1 MRRVS
6 VDIGGTFTDCV
17 VAWGDERIQ
26 SKAPT
31 THHDLTDG
39 FMNALESGA
48 DKLGVPIETILS
60 EADSVRYGTTLG
72 TNALIERT
80 GERVGLITTEGH
92 EDTIRIGRGRQYGD
106 GLSIEKQAD
115 IAGADRPEPLV
126 PSEYRYG
133 LRERVDYKGDVMIE
147 ADEAEVRELIDSL
160 VDDGVRTI
168 AVCLIN
174 STVNPVHELLV
185 EELIH
190 QQYPSNV
197 LGSTPVVLSHR
208 VTGKNGE
215 YMRSNA
221 TVINAYL
228 HRTMREGLQDMQ
240 SVLREHGYEKPLQLV
255 HNTSGMGQLGKTYAI
270 QTMHAGPVAGLG
282 AAKQLSQELD
292 EKNLITTDMGGTS
305 FDIGA
310 VTEGEVSLYEYEPVL
325 DRWLINIPM
334 VYMKTIGAGGGS
346 VLGYDSAE
354 NIITVGPESA
364 GSDPGP
370 ACYNR
375 GGRRATV
382 TDVDV
387 VLGYVNPE
395 YFSGGELE
403 LEQRLAERAVQRDIA
418 DPMGVCVQTAAA
430 AAREV
435 VDSKM
440 AQTMFNE
447 ISLQGYDPRNFAIL
461 SYGGAGPT
469 HACGYAEELDIKE
482 VIVPPFSPVLSAA
495 GAGNLDQMHMY
506 EQSVYVNLFDGEEKT
521 YFDDYDRFNDV
532 VDELKSRGRR
542 DLLDEGFDE
551 SNIEFT
557 VECDLKYGVQLQT
570 TTAECPVDAIESQ
583 SDLLRLIKEFRD
595 SYGDN
600 FGDEAHMPESDV
612 NLETIRVQSYV
623 EQSPME
629 YTQTSE
635 SEAVADGGE
644 AAPNTDRSRPC
655 YFNGELVETPIYRY
669 TEMPSGTLSGPAVV
683 EHPET
688 TIVVEAGWEYELTD
702 GGVSYLRDQ
711 RQ

>member
-1 MRRVS
+1 MKRIS

-17 VAWGDERIQ
+17 VAWEDDRVQ

-31 THHDLTDG
+31 THHDLTEG
-39 FMNALESGA
+39 FMNSLESSA
-48 DKLGVPIETILS
+48 EKLDRSVETLLSGV
-60 EADSVRYGTTLG
+60 DSVRYGTTLG
-72 TNALIERT
+72 TNALIERS

-92 EDTIRIGRGRQYGD
+92 EDTVRIGRGRQYGD
-106 GLSIEKQAD
+106 GLSIQEQAD

-133 LRERVDYKGDVMIE
+133 LRERVDYKGDVLIE
-147 ADEAEVRELIDSL
+147 ADREEVREIIDSL
-160 VDDGVRTI
+160 VDDGVRAI
-168 AVCLIN
+168 AVVLLN
-174 STVNPVHELLV
+174 STLNPVHELLV

-190 QQYPSNV
+190 EQYPSNV

-221 TVINAYL
+221 TIINAYL
-228 HRTMREGLQDMQ
+228 HRIMREGLQDMQ
-240 SVLREHGYEKPLQLV
+240 TVLHEHGYDKPLQLV

-282 AAKQLSQELD
+282 AAKQLSTELD
-292 EKNLITTDMGGTS
+292 SRNLITTDMGGTS

-310 VTEGEVSLYEYEPVL
+310 VTDTEVSLYEYEPVL

-346 VLGYDSAE
+346 ILGYDTAE
-354 NIITVGPESA
+354 DVITVGPESA

-375 GGRRATV
+375 GGRHGTV
-382 TDVDV
+382 TDVDA
-387 VLGYVNPE
+387 VLGYLNPD
-395 YFSGGELE
+395 YFWGGELD
-403 LEQRLAERAVQRDIA
+403 LETRLAERAIRRDIA
-418 DPMGVCVQTAAA
+418 DPMGVDVEEAAA

-447 ISLQGYDPRNFAIL
+447 ISLQGYDPRNFSIL
-461 SYGGAGPT
+461 SYGGAGPV
-469 HACGYAEELDIKE
+469 HACGYAEELDVEEI
-482 VIVPPFSPVLSAA
+482 IIPPFSPVLSAA

-506 EQSVYVNLFDGEEKT
+506 EQSVYMNLFDGEERT
-521 YFDDYDRFNDV
+521 YFDEYDRFNEV
-532 VDELKSRGRR
+532 VNDLKSEGRR

-551 SNIEFT
+551 EAIEYV

-570 TTAECPVDAIESQ
+570 TTAEAPVDTIESK
-583 SDLLRLIKEFRD
+583 SDLLRLIRSFRD

-600 FGDEAHMPESDV
+600 FGDEAHMPSSDI
-612 NLETIRVQSYV
+612 NLITIRVQSLV
-623 EQSPME
+623 EQPPME
-629 YTQTSE
+629 YTETKGTA
-635 SEAVADGGE
+635 AVTDGGGSS
-644 AAPNTDRSRPC
+644 PTTDQTRSC
-655 YFNGELVETPIYRY
+655 YFDGAFVETPIYRFG
-669 TEMPSGTLSGPAVV
+669 ELESGSIPGPAIV

-688 TIVVEAGWEYELTD
+688 TIVVDDGWRFDLSTA
-702 GGVSYLRDQ
+702 GVSYLRKQ
-711 RQ
+711 

>member
-1 MRRVS
+1 MKRVS

-17 VAWGDERIQ
+17 IAWGSERVQ

-31 THHDLTDG
+31 THHDLTEG
-39 FMNALESGA
+39 FMDALELGA
-48 DKLGVPIETILS
+48 EKLGTPVETVLS
-60 EADSVRYGTTLG
+60 EVDSVRYGTTLG

-92 EDTIRIGRGRQYGD
+92 EDTVRIGRGRQYGD

-126 PSEYRYG
+126 PSEHRYG
-133 LRERVDYKGDVMIE
+133 LRERVDYKGDVLIE
-147 ADEAEVRELIDSL
+147 TDREEVREIIDSL
-160 VDDGVRTI
+160 VDDGVRAI
-168 AVCLIN
+168 AVVLLN

-185 EELIH
+185 EELLH
-190 QQYPSNV
+190 EQYPSNV

-221 TVINAYL
+221 TIINAYL
-228 HRTMREGLQDMQ
+228 HRIMREGLQDMQ
-240 SVLREHGYEKPLQLV
+240 SVLRDHGYEKPLQLV

-282 AAKQLSQELD
+282 AAKQLSSELD
-292 EKNLITTDMGGTS
+292 SQNLITTDMGGTS

-310 VTEGEVSLYEYEPVL
+310 VTDGEVSLYEYEPIL

-346 VLGYDSAE
+346 VIGYDDNE
-354 NIITVGPESA
+354 NVITVGPESA

-387 VLGYVNPE
+387 VLGYLNPD
-395 YFSGGELE
+395 YFWGGELD
-403 LEQRLAERAVQRDIA
+403 LEKRLAERAVRRDIA
-418 DPMGVCVQTAAA
+418 DPMGVDVKEAAA

-447 ISLQGYDPRNFAIL
+447 ISLQGYDPRNFSIL
-461 SYGGAGPT
+461 SYGGAGPV
-469 HACGYAEELDIKE
+469 HACSYAEELDIGE

-506 EQSVYVNLFDGEEKT
+506 EQSVYMELFDGEEQT
-521 YFDDYDRFNDV
+521 YFDDYERFNDV
-532 VDELKSRGRR
+532 VEELKSHGRR

-551 SNIEFT
+551 VDIEYT

-570 TTAECPVDAIESQ
+570 TTAESPVENIEDKT
-583 SDLLRLIKEFRD
+583 DLLRLFKSFRS

-600 FGDEAHMPESDV
+600 FGDEAHMPSSDI
-612 NLETIRVQSYV
+612 NLITVRVQSSV
-623 EQSPME
+623 RQSPME
-629 YTQTSE
+629 YTRTGGA
-635 SEAVADGGE
+635 EAVADGG
-644 AAPNTDRSRPC
+644 AADPAPEQTRSC
-655 YFNGELVETPIYRY
+655 YFDGEFVETPAYRF
-669 TEMPSGTLSGPAVV
+669 TEMPPETVSGPAVI

-688 TIVVEAGWEYELTD
+688 TIMVNDGWEYELTPT
-702 GGVSYLRDQ
+702 GVSYLRDT
-711 RQ
+711 

>member
-1 MRRVS
+1 MKRVS

-17 VAWGDERIQ
+17 VAWGGQRVE

-31 THHDLTDG
+31 THHDLTEG
-39 FMNALESGA
+39 FMEALTAGA
-48 DKLGVPIETILS
+48 EKIDLSVETVLS
-60 EADSVRYGTTLG
+60 DVDSVRYGTTLG

-80 GERVGLITTEGH
+80 GERVGLITTKGH

-106 GLSIEKQAD
+106 GLSIEDQAD
-115 IAGADRPEPLV
+115 IPGADRPDPIV
-126 PSEYRYG
+126 PSDYRYG
-133 LRERVDYKGDVMIE
+133 IRERIDYKGDVLLE
-147 ADEAEVRELIDSL
+147 ADREEIREVVNSL
-160 VDDGVRTI
+160 VDDGVRAI
-168 AVCLIN
+168 AVVLLN

-185 EELIH
+185 EEIVN
-190 QQYPSNV
+190 QEYPSNV

-228 HRTMREGLQDMQ
+228 HRIMREGLQDMQ
-240 SVLREHGYEKPLQLV
+240 SVLRDHGYEKPLQLV
-255 HNTSGMGQLGKTYAI
+255 HNTSGMAQLGKTYAI

-282 AAKQLSQELD
+282 AAQQLADELD
-292 EKNLITTDMGGTS
+292 DENLITTDMGGTS

-310 VTEGEVSLYEYEPVL
+310 VTEGEVSLYEYEPII

-346 VLGYDSAE
+346 ILGYNSAE
-354 NIITVGPESA
+354 DVITVGPESA

-387 VLGYVNPE
+387 VLGYLNPD
-395 YFSGGELE
+395 YFWGGELE
-403 LEQRLAERAVQRDIA
+403 LEERLARRAVRRDIA
-418 DPMGVCVQTAAA
+418 EPMDVSVEEAAA
-430 AAREV
+430 AARQV
-435 VDSKM
+435 VDTKM

-447 ISLQGYDPRNFAIL
+447 ISLQGYDPRNFSIL

-469 HACGYAEELDIKE
+469 HACGYAEELDVEK

-506 EQSVYVNLFDGEEKT
+506 EQSVYLELFDGEGQT
-521 YFDDYDRFNDV
+521 YFDDYEQFNDV
-532 VDELKSRGRR
+532 VATLQDKGRR
-542 DLLDEGFDE
+542 DLLDEGYSADR
-551 SNIEFT
+551 IQHT

-570 TTAECPVDAIESQ
+570 TTARSPVETIDDRE
-583 SDLLRLIKEFRD
+583 DLLRLLKAFRD

-600 FGDEAHMPESDV
+600 FGDEAHMPSSDI
-612 NLETIRVQSYV
+612 NLITIRVQSYV
-623 EQSPME
+623 EQPRME
-629 YTQTSE
+629 YTSTGDAAALTDGAGTPDTGRSR
-635 SEAVADGGE
+635 SCYFGGE
-644 AAPNTDRSRPC
+644 
-655 YFNGELVETPIYRY
+655 FVETPVHRF
-669 TEMPSGTLSGPAVV
+669 TEMGTGAVDGPAIV

-688 TIVVEAGWEYELTD
+688 TIVVNDGWTFD
-702 GGVSYLRDQ
+702 RTPAGVSYLR

>member
-1 MRRVS
+1 MKRIS

-17 VAWGDERIQ
+17 VAWGDERVQ

-31 THHDLTDG
+31 THHDLTEG
-39 FMNALESGA
+39 FVSSLESSVE
-48 DKLGVPIETILS
+48 KLGESIDTVLPEV
-60 EADSVRYGTTLG
+60 DSVRYGTTLG

-106 GLSIEKQAD
+106 GLPLEKQAD
-115 IAGADRPEPLV
+115 IAGGDRPEPIV
-126 PSEYRYG
+126 PSKHRYG
-133 LRERVDYKGDVMIE
+133 LRERVDYKGDVLIG
-147 ADEAEVRELIDSL
+147 AARDDVREIIDSL
-160 VDDGVRTI
+160 VDDGVRAI
-168 AVCLIN
+168 AVALLN
-174 STVNPVHELLV
+174 STRNPVHELLV

-190 QQYPSNV
+190 EQYPSNV

-208 VTGKNGE
+208 VTGKDGE

-228 HRTMREGLQDMQ
+228 HRIMREGLQDMQ
-240 SVLREHGYEKPLQLV
+240 AVLHDNGYEKPLQLV

-282 AAKQLSQELD
+282 AAQQLAGELD
-292 EKNLITTDMGGTS
+292 ARNLITTDMGGTS

-310 VTEGEVSLYEYEPVL
+310 VTDGEVSLYEYEPII

-346 VLGYDSAE
+346 VIGYDTTE
-354 NIITVGPESA
+354 NVITVGPESA

-387 VLGYVNPE
+387 ALGYLNPE
-395 YFSGGELE
+395 YFWGGELD
-403 LEQRLAERAVQRDIA
+403 LEKRLAERAIRRDIA
-418 DPMGVCVQTAAA
+418 EPMGVDVKEAAA

-461 SYGGAGPT
+461 SYGGAGPV
-469 HACGYAEELDIKE
+469 HACGYAEELDVDE

-506 EQSVYVNLFDGEEKT
+506 EQSVYMNLFDGETKT
-521 YFDDYDRFNDV
+521 YFDDYEQFNEV
-532 VDELKSRGRR
+532 VRELKSQGHR
-542 DLLDEGFDE
+542 DLLDEGFDAD
-551 SNIEFT
+551 SIDHA

-570 TTAECPVDAIESQ
+570 TTAEIPVETIDDKD
-583 SDLLRLIKEFRD
+583 DLLRVIKAFRD

-600 FGDEAHMPESDV
+600 FGEEAHMPSSDV
-612 NLETIRVQSYV
+612 NLITIRVRSYV
-623 EQSPME
+623 EQAPME
-629 YTQTSE
+629 YTRPAE
-635 SEAVADGGE
+635 SQAVADGGGT
-644 AAPNTDRSRPC
+644 PTTSGTRQC
-655 YFNGELVETPIYRY
+655 YFDGEFVETPVYRF
-669 TEMPSGTLSGPAVV
+669 TEMDGGTLTGPAVV

-688 TIVVEAGWEYELTD
+688 TIVVEEDWEYELTPA
-702 GGVSYLRDQ
+702 GTSYLRVH
-711 RQ
+711 